1 MLASLY
7 FKQELYFTKAALSYL
22 SKDSLTA
29 YHRILGLIL
38 FPQTQAK
45 LKTDSFKNRMWGFMW
60 NIHIQSTHMEGI
72 HSGLILLTET
82 QSTIPNTHLKQILY
96 SSKS

>member
-45 LKTDSFKNRMWGFMW
+45 LKTDSFKNRM
-60 NIHIQSTHMEGI
+60 
-72 HSGLILLTET
+72 
-82 QSTIPNTHLKQILY
+82 
-96 SSKS
+96 